1 MATTAQLSLQPQSS
15 LQRAHQQ
22 LCDAEE
28 QFDLLRHTVDGWSAW
43 PLIRFEVSL
52 MLAGLTFGHRSVVSR
67 GKRMRRAVQDLP
79 RLARLGRARHVI
91 QTYSSG
97 LVELDGDRY
106 RDVWFD
112 DVAFPAGSTF
122 KIETLNSPRFAVLSD
137 QAHAPRDISGDPF
150 EICAAILRRVR
161 PSRDVVDVAAQ
172 FSRVLRGAL
181 NLPDVDERWVARRL
195 HRFSSL
201 RSVYAALLRRVRPSY
216 VLVVN
221 ASHHGLMAA
230 AKEHGAIVLELQH
243 GIADRSN
250 ASYSWSAFA
259 TQYRQT
265 MPVPDRLLLYG
276 EYWKGELGGSGF
288 WGENLRVVGS
298 PRLDRYRRK
307 GRTLDQTPR
316 RIVLT
321 TQGLDHARIS
331 EFFTQFL
338 ERQDQTAPCRLAI
351 KLHPI
356 YDVDKAP
363 YVTAFRPFLDRVDII
378 GGDEWPSTFELLRDA
393 HVHVSIASASHY
405 DAIGL
410 GVPTMILPFTSHEIV
425 LPLHRAGHARLA
437 STPEDLANVVRLPQT
452 PRVPSEIGEY
462 YFQPGAQANIL
473 RELDIEPSA
482 TDVGS

>member
-1 MATTAQLSLQPQSS
+1 MATAAPLSLQLQSS
-15 LQRAHQQ
+15 LHHAHEQ

-43 PLIRFEVSL
+43 PLIRFEVSF
-52 MLAGLTFGHRSVVSR
+52 MLAGLTFDHRSVVSR
-67 GKRMRRAVQDLP
+67 AKRVRRAVQDLP
-79 RLARLGRARHVI
+79 RLARLGPARHLI

-106 RDVWFD
+106 RDMWFD
-112 DVAFPAGSTF
+112 DVALPAGSTF
-122 KIETLNSPRFAVLSD
+122 KIETLNNPRFAVLSD
-137 QAHAPRDISGDPF
+137 QAHAPRDVSGAPF
-150 EICAAILRRVR
+150 DICAAILRRVR

-172 FSRVLRGAL
+172 FSRVIRGPL
-181 NLPDVDERWVARRL
+181 NLPDVDEEWVARRL
-195 HRFSSL
+195 YRFSSL

-230 AKEHGAIVLELQH
+230 AREHGAIVLELQH
-243 GIADRSN
+243 GIADRSH
-250 ASYSWSAFA
+250 ASYSWSASA
-259 TQYRQT
+259 ARYRPM

-276 EYWKGELGGSGF
+276 EYWKGELSGSGF

-307 GRTLDQTPR
+307 GRTRDQTPR
-316 RIVLT
+316 RIVFT
-321 TQGLDHARIS
+321 TQGLDRARVGV
-331 EFFTQFL
+331 FLTQFL
-338 ERQDQTAPCRLAI
+338 ERLGNTVPCRLAI

-363 YVTAFRPFLDRVDII
+363 YLEAFRPFLDRVDVI

-405 DAIGL
+405 DAVGL
-410 GVPTMILPFTSHEIV
+410 GIPTVILPFTSHEIV
-425 LPLHRAGHARLA
+425 LPLHRAGHAWLA
-437 STPEDLANVVRLPQT
+437 RTPEDLATVVRLPQM
-452 PRVPSEIGEY
+452 PRLAPEIGEY
-462 YFQPGAQANIL
+462 YFQPGARANIL

-482 TDVGS
+482 TDEGS